1 MASSPFIFCP
11 MLNECGNIAKRSSFL
26 DLHLVTMMLKEVR
39 AMSKLSTYLALV
51 FVTVIWGGNVVAV
64 KILVNAFE
72 PITITAL
79 RIFTASLVVFLV
91 LLATKGMRKLTK
103 QEMGAIFAAGL
114 LNVVGHHFFLAMGLT
129 KTTASNAGI
138 ILGLSPL
145 ITAVLATLFLGE
157 RFSLLKFS
165 GIILGFIG
173 VVFIVLHGS
182 TAIGVISFGDISIFL
197 SVLSQGISFILIKK
211 MAHAIDTRL
220 LTGGMLLSGSVVL
233 FLISL
238 FSEPQGLSTLK
249 QGELLTW
256 LVFFASAIFATG
268 LGHMIYNKAIHRIG
282 ATESAI
288 FINLTPFFSLL
299 ASYLFLDETI
309 HFVQIFGF
317 VLIVVGVI
325 LASGAVADKVIK
337 LQIRRN
343 KVNWGQ

>member
-1 MASSPFIFCP
+1 
-11 MLNECGNIAKRSSFL
+11 
-26 DLHLVTMMLKEVR
+26 
-39 AMSKLSTYLALV
+39 
-51 FVTVIWGGNVVAV
+51 
-64 KILVNAFE
+64 
-72 PITITAL
+72 
-79 RIFTASLVVFLV
+79 
-91 LLATKGMRKLTK
+91 
-103 QEMGAIFAAGL
+103 
-114 LNVVGHHFFLAMGLT
+114 
-129 KTTASNAGI
+129 
-138 ILGLSPL
+138 
-145 ITAVLATLFLGE
+145 
-157 RFSLLKFS
+157 
-165 GIILGFIG
+165 LGFIG